1 MGHKYTAEEKTWLFA
16 QDVSLTYEEVT
27 KRFNEKFGCVV
38 GVSALQQHITKA
50 LGKNH
55 VRKNASEYHFYTE
68 EEKTWL
74 INQDAEI
81 TYKELTEKF
90 NEKFK
95 CKRTES
101 QIKDLMCKRLKIVS
115 RTGNIEKGFFTGKE
129 PIYKIGEEVIRDG
142 YVYVKVKD
150 ECGENKTNWRRKQDV
165 VWEKENGKIPEDKF
179 VIFLDKNPMNCKIE
193 NLYLVNR
200 SIHAQMCREGF
211 YSTNPELTIVAI
223 KSCELLAKLKEAPSD
238 TKDAESEE

>member
-1 MGHKYTAEEKTWLFA
+1 MAHKYTAEEKTWLLA
-16 QDVSLTYEEVT
+16 QDVSLSYEEVT

-38 GVSALQQHITKA
+38 GVSALQQHITKT

-55 VRKNASEYHFYTE
+55 VRKNASDYHFYTE
-68 EEKTWL
+68 KEKTWL

-90 NEKFK
+90 NEKFN

-115 RTGNIEKGFFTGKE
+115 RTGNIKKGFFTGKE

-142 YVYVKVKD
+142 YVYVKVGNERGRNK
-150 ECGENKTNWRRKQDV
+150 ENWQRKQDI
-165 VWEKENGKIPEDKF
+165 VWEKEYGEIPKDMF
-179 VIFLDKNPMNCKIE
+179 IIFLDKNRMNCEVE

-200 SIHAQMCREGF
+200 AIHAQMCSEGW
-211 YSTNPELTIVAI
+211 YSENPQATLCAL
-223 KSCELLAKLKEAPSD
+223 KCCELQEALKNKEHD
-238 TKDAESEE
+238 N